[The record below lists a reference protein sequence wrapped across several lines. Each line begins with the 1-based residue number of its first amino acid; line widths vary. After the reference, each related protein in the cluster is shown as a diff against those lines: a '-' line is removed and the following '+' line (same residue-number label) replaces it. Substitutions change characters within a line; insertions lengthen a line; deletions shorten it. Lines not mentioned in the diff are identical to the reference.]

1 MEFGLHLPHIG
12 PLATRGGVLGVAR
25 AADAAGIDSLWVS
38 DHVVVPRDYASAYP
52 YAPSGKMWISDD
64 APFLEAMSTL
74 LASRELDIT
83 LSLVAF
89 GVLEARL
96 KAVVETP
103 AAGMVL

>member
-64 APFLEAMSTL
+64 APFLEAMQTWSGNHI
-74 LASRELDIT
+74 E
-83 LSLVAF
+83 
-89 GVLEARL
+89 
-96 KAVVETP
+96 
-103 AAGMVL
+103 